1 MMEERNMRRY
11 DFDSGYVDAGLTL
24 NEYIARTFGWMFVG
38 LMVTFALAA
47 AMAYTG
53 AVWYLA
59 VIPAIPVI
67 LLVAELAVV
76 LILSSG
82 VQKRSVGAT
91 RMLFMLYAVINGL
104 VFSFYFVVYEVA
116 NLIFIFGITAL
127 FFGAFALYGRF
138 TRTDLSRLRPLLL
151 GGLIFLV
158 IAGLIVLFIP
168 YFSALERIICMV
180 GIVVFLCFTAYD
192 TQKIKANYEYF
203 CGNEEIL
210 QKASIFSALQ
220 LYLTLSTCSC
230 TCCGISG
237 EATVN
242 KRKNRLRNAA
252 GFFQNKT
259 SP

>member
-11 DFDSGYVDAGLTL
+11 DFDSGYAGAALTL
-24 NEYIARTFGWMFVG
+24 NEYITRTFGWMFVG

-59 VIPAIPVI
+59 AIPAIPMI
-67 LLVAELAVV
+67 LLIAELAVV
-76 LILSSG
+76 LVLSSG
-82 VQKRSVGAT
+82 IQKRSVSAT
-91 RMLFMLYAVINGL
+91 RMLFMLYAVLNGL

-116 NLIFIFGITAL
+116 NLIAIFGLTAL

-138 TRTDLSRLRPLLL
+138 TRTDLSKLRPLLI

-158 IAGLIVLFIP
+158 IAGLLTLFIN
-168 YFSALERIICMV
+168 FTALERTICMV

-203 CGNEEIL
+203 YGNDEIL

-220 LYLTLSTCSC
+220 LYLDFINLFLYLLRYL
-230 TCCGISG
+230 GR
-237 EATVN
+237 N
-242 KRKNRLRNAA
+242 NRR
-252 GFFQNKT
+252 
-259 SP
+259 